1 MIGLGT
7 LVGLLAPWPFAIVV
21 DSVLGNKPLP
31 GPLGFLEG
39 LNQYELLAV
48 AVVGGL
54 LLTATAH
61 GLTVAEEYVNT
72 KLEQHMVLDLRS
84 KLFRHAHRLSLRLP
98 RQQRHGHAHV
108 SRSTQA
114 GAVGAITVAIPPLA
128 ESVLTLVGHVRRSR
142 TRSTR
147 SSRCSR

>member
-1 MIGLGT
+1 MLPYLRPYWKLAVASTGMIGLGT

-54 LLTATAH
+54 LLTATAT
-61 GLTVAEEYVNT
+61 G
-72 KLEQHMVLDLRS
+72 S
-84 KLFRHAHRLSLRLP
+84 PSP
-98 RQQRHGHAHV
+98 
-108 SRSTQA
+108 RST
-114 GAVGAITVAIPPLA
+114 
-128 ESVLTLVGHVRRSR
+128 
-142 TRSTR
+142 
-147 SSRCSR
+147 